1 MSWIVCSIEGVR
13 TNPTEIDGRQIP
25 VVFLTGATAAG
36 KTDLALQLAQRFP
49 MDIVSVDAA
58 QVYRGMDIGTA
69 KPDLETLN
77 AVPHALV
84 NICDPAERYSAGQ
97 FRRDAMRE
105 INASISRNRIPLLV
119 GGTMFYFRAL
129 EEGLSDLPKADA
141 ATGREIRE
149 RAHLEGWPALHQEL
163 MKIDPASAAK
173 ISPSDTQRIQR
184 LLEIHIHENQ
194 RPSQVMRS
202 SPKAP
207 LRRRLLKIAVSASN
221 RSVLRTRVEQRFKTM
236 LDAGFL
242 EEAHGL
248 FNRAD
253 LNASLPAMKTVGY
266 RQAWQF
272 FRGEIN
278 RMEMEETIIQATCAL
293 AKRQLTWIRNNPG
306 TVWLNSESERTADV
320 LSAYLCRA
328 LMWK

>member
-1 MSWIVCSIEGVR
+1 M
-13 TNPTEIDGRQIP
+13 
-25 VVFLTGATAAG
+25 GATAAG
-36 KTDLALQLAQRFP
+36 KTDLAIQLVRRFP
-49 MDIVSVDAA
+49 MDVVSVDAA

-69 KPDLETLN
+69 KPDSETLN

-97 FRRDAMRE
+97 FRRDAMHE
-105 INASISRNRIPLLV
+105 INTSIHRNRIPLLV
-119 GGTMFYFRAL
+119 GGTMFYFKAL
-129 EEGLSDLPKADA
+129 EEGLSDLPEADA

-149 RAHLEGWPALHQEL
+149 RARLEGWPALHREL
-163 MKIDPASAAK
+163 MKLDPASAAK
-173 ISPSDTQRIQR
+173 ISPGDAQRIQR

-194 RPSQVMRS
+194 RPSQIMQS
-202 SPKAP
+202 SPKSP
-207 LRRRLLKIAVSASN
+207 LRHRLLKIAVSAN
-221 RSVLRTRVEQRFKTM
+221 DRTVLRARIENRFRTM

-248 FNRAD
+248 FNRTD

-272 FRGEIN
+272 FRGEVSQS
-278 RMEMEETIIQATCAL
+278 EMEEAIIQSTCAL

-306 TVWLNSESERTADV
+306 AVWVNSQSGRTADV
-320 LSAYLCRA
+320 LSAYLGRA
-328 LMWK
+328 LRWK

>member
-1 MSWIVCSIEGVR
+1 M
-13 TNPTEIDGRQIP
+13 
-25 VVFLTGATAAG
+25 GATAAG
-36 KTDLALQLAQRFP
+36 KTDLAIQLVRRFP
-49 MDIVSVDAA
+49 MDVVSVDAA

-69 KPDLETLN
+69 KPDSETLN
-77 AVPHALV
+77 TVPHALV

-105 INASISRNRIPLLV
+105 INTSINRNRIPLLV
-119 GGTMFYFRAL
+119 GGTMFYFKAL
-129 EEGLSDLPKADA
+129 EEGLSDLPEADA
-141 ATGREIRE
+141 TTGWQIRE
-149 RAHLEGWPALHQEL
+149 RARLEGWPALHREL

-173 ISPSDTQRIQR
+173 ISPGDAQRIQR

-194 RPSQVMRS
+194 RPSQIMQS

-207 LRRRLLKIAVSASN
+207 LRRRLLKIAVSAN
-221 RSVLRTRVEQRFKTM
+221 DRTVLRARIENRFRTM

-248 FNRAD
+248 FNRTD

-272 FRGEIN
+272 FRGEISQS
-278 RMEMEETIIQATCAL
+278 EMEEAVVQATCAL

-306 TVWLNSESERTADV
+306 AVWVNSQSGRTADV
-320 LSAYLCRA
+320 LSAYLGRA
-328 LMWK
+328 LRWK